1 MRMRLVIE
9 VPLATP
15 EGQDPGDFHPNLQYD
30 TQQVDRTLPKDAI
43 IVSSEYVTTPEDM
56 KATFKKLLRLKL
68 ESAPLRGF
76 KSSGGYSK
84 GDEDAP
90 FFSESYLYNLVGKD
104 DARTVLGYL
113 RHLAKMAGLDLHEVQ
128 REVYAE
134 MEAERKAEEDRKAR
148 VAKRRAFIDEF
159 AKKQGWPP
167 RDSKTILGFPDD
179 KWAQIKVAL
188 KEAGL

>member
-30 TQQVDRTLPKDAI
+30 TQQVDRTLPQDAI
-43 IVSSEYVTTPEDM
+43 IISSEYVTTPEDM

-68 ESAPLRGF
+68 EGGPLRGF
-76 KSSGGYSK
+76 KSSGYYSK

-90 FFSESYLYNLVGKD
+90 FYSESYLYNLLGKE

-113 RHLAKMAGLDLHEVQ
+113 NHLAKMAGLDLYAIQ
-128 REVYAE
+128 REVSAE
-134 MEAERKAEEDRKAR
+134 IAAEERAEAERKER
-148 VAKRRAFIDEF
+148 VAKRRALVDEVA
-159 AKKQGWPP
+159 AKHGWK
-167 RDSKTILGFPDD
+167 RDPNRLLGYPDEQWQ
-179 KWAQIKVAL
+179 KIKAEL
-188 KEAGL
+188 KGAGL

>member
-15 EGQDPGDFHPNLQYD
+15 KGEDPGDFHPNLEYD
-30 TQQVDRTLPKDAI
+30 TRQVDRTLPKDAI
-43 IVSSEYVTTPEDM
+43 IISSEYVTTPEDM

-68 ESAPLRGF
+68 AGAPLRGF

-90 FFSESYLYNLVGKD
+90 FFSESYLYNLLGKD

-113 RHLAKMAGLDLHEVQ
+113 SHLAKMAGLDLHEVQ

-134 MEAERKAEEDRKAR
+134 IVAEERVENERKER
-148 VAKRRAFIDEF
+148 VAKRRAFADDF
-159 AKKQGWPP
+159 AKKKGWK
-167 RDSKTILGFPDD
+167 RDPNRLLGYDD
-179 KWAQIKVAL
+179 EKWQEIKAAL

>member
-43 IVSSEYVTTPEDM
+43 IVSSEYITTPEDM

-76 KSSGGYSK
+76 KSGDYYSK

-90 FFSESYLYNLVGKD
+90 FFSESYLYSLVGKD

-113 RHLAKMAGLDLHEVQ
+113 HHLAKMAGLDLYEVQ
-128 REVYAE
+128 REVSAE
-134 MEAERKAEEDRKAR
+134 IAAEEKAEAERKER
-148 VAKRRAFIDEF
+148 VAKRRAAVDAIA
-159 AKKQGWPP
+159 AKHGWK
-167 RDSKTILGFPDD
+167 RDHKMMLGFPDEQWQ
-179 KWAQIKVAL
+179 KIKAEL
-188 KEAGL
+188 KETGL

>member
-30 TQQVDRTLPKDAI
+30 TQQVDRTLPQDAI
-43 IVSSEYVTTPEDM
+43 VISSEYVTTPEDM
-56 KATFKKLLRLKL
+56 KATFKKLLRMKL

-76 KSSGGYSK
+76 KSSEGYSK

-113 RHLAKMAGLDLHEVQ
+113 NHLAKMAGLDLHEIG
-128 REVYAE
+128 REVNADL
-134 MEAERKAEEDRKAR
+134 EAERRVEDERKER
-148 VAKRRAFIDEF
+148 VRKRREF
-159 AKKQGWPP
+159 AAGFAAQKGWKG
-167 RDSKTILGFPDD
+167 DKSFLGYPDEQ
-179 KWAQIKVAL
+179 WQQIKAAL

>member
-43 IVSSEYVTTPEDM
+43 IISSEYVTTPEDM

-68 ESAPLRGF
+68 EGGPLRGF
-76 KSSGGYSK
+76 KSSGHYSK

-90 FFSESYLYNLVGKD
+90 FYSESYLYNLLGKE

-113 RHLAKMAGLDLHEVQ
+113 HHLAKMAGLDLYEIQ
-128 REVYAE
+128 REVSAE
-134 MEAERKAEEDRKAR
+134 IAAEEKAEAERKER
-148 VAKRRAFIDEF
+148 VAKRRALVDEIA
-159 AKKQGWPP
+159 AKKGWK
-167 RDSKTILGFPDD
+167 RDPKMMLGYPDAQ
-179 KWAQIKVAL
+179 WQQIKAEL